1 MSHFAGDTH
10 VVGRD
15 VRLNA
20 EPYRIVGV
28 LPADFDLPARDISVL
43 VPFSF
48 TPAQTTDNERGNEFS
63 SMIARLRPGAT
74 IDQVNAQIKTI
85 VDRNLDR
92 LPNLRGFA
100 ESSGF
105 GGYAVD
111 MRQQIVQDVRTP
123 LYILQVGVVLVLLI
137 ACANVANLLLMR
149 ATGRSREIAIR
160 TTLGAGQGRL
170 VKQMVVEGLVLSS
183 IGGACGLGLGLLGVT
198 GLVALSS
205 QGIPGVTGVTLDPA
219 ILAFTIALSVVTGLV
234 FGVVPAIAV
243 IRGNVASMLK
253 EDATRGSASRRT
265 GATRALL
272 VIAETAIAVTLLIGA
287 GLLVKS
293 FARIQDVNP
302 GFATDHV
309 LTAQVAL
316 PAARYPDAAARR
328 AFWQRLTDK
337 LRAMPGV
344 TAAGLTTNVP
354 FNGSVSSGSYRI
366 VGYTPGP
373 SEASPH
379 GRQEIVGADYFRVMQ
394 IPVIEGRVFND
405 GDTADSPPVVV
416 VDQLMANRYFPGRS
430 AIGQELQRFGP
441 NSPKMRIVGVVG
453 TINAIDLGVPVTKE
467 RIYQCATQN
476 VPGMMSVVLKTGV
489 EPSSLVAPLREA
501 VQSIDPEQAISAV
514 RTMDEWVGRSL
525 ETRRAPMLL
534 LSLFG
539 AVAMVLSAIGIYG
552 VLAFGVAQR
561 VREFGIRQA
570 LGAGRREILAL
581 VFSQGLRTAGVGVV
595 LGLAASLGL
604 SRYLQSQLFNV
615 GARDLSVFAGVTV
628 VLLLVA
634 AAACYVPARR
644 ATRVDPMVALRD
656 A

>member
-1 MSHFAGDTH
+1 MGLPQASVSIPDFLDRKAQAPAIQDATIFTTRGMTLAEGGRPEQLRGLAVTPSFFTTLGRQPFLGRAFADGDARTGADRFAILTYGLWMSHFAGDTR

-63 SMIARLRPGAT
+63 SMIARLAPGAT
-74 IDQVNAQIKTI
+74 IDQLNAQIKTI

-92 LPNLRGFA
+92 LPSRRGFA

-105 GGYAVD
+105 GGYVVD

-160 TTLGAGQGRL
+160 TTLGAGQWRL

-198 GLVALSS
+198 GLIALSS
-205 QGIPGVTGVTLDPA
+205 QGIPGVTGVALDPA
-219 ILAFTIALSVVTGLV
+219 ILGFTIALSVATGLV

-265 GATRALL
+265 GATRAVL

-293 FARIQDVNP
+293 FARIQEVNP

-316 PAARYPDAAARR
+316 PAARYPEASRPARLLAAAHREGAHPAGGDRR
-328 AFWQRLTDK
+328 
-337 LRAMPGV
+337 
-344 TAAGLTTNVP
+344 
-354 FNGSVSSGSYRI
+354 
-366 VGYTPGP
+366 GP
-373 SEASPH
+373 DH
-379 GRQEIVGADYFRVMQ
+379 
-394 IPVIEGRVFND
+394 
-405 GDTADSPPVVV
+405 
-416 VDQLMANRYFPGRS
+416 
-430 AIGQELQRFGP
+430 
-441 NSPKMRIVGVVG
+441 
-453 TINAIDLGVPVTKE
+453 
-467 RIYQCATQN
+467 
-476 VPGMMSVVLKTGV
+476 
-489 EPSSLVAPLREA
+489 
-501 VQSIDPEQAISAV
+501 
-514 RTMDEWVGRSL
+514 
-525 ETRRAPMLL
+525 
-534 LSLFG
+534 
-539 AVAMVLSAIGIYG
+539 
-552 VLAFGVAQR
+552 
-561 VREFGIRQA
+561 
-570 LGAGRREILAL
+570 
-581 VFSQGLRTAGVGVV
+581 
-595 LGLAASLGL
+595 
-604 SRYLQSQLFNV
+604 
-615 GARDLSVFAGVTV
+615 
-628 VLLLVA
+628 
-634 AAACYVPARR
+634 
-644 ATRVDPMVALRD
+644 
-656 A
+656 